1 MISGLLGI
9 FITLL
14 FSRSLDLFD
23 SEELDLDELS
33 FDDDEDGDLRLGDFE
48 GGVLFLILFLSSLYL
63 SRLSLL
69 FLSSLLCLSDSS
81 TPRSLYFLFLSL
93 SF

>member
-33 FDDDEDGDLRLGDFE
+33 FDDDEDGDLRLGDFR
-48 GGVLFLILFLSSLYL
+48 GGVLFL
-63 SRLSLL
+63 
-69 FLSSLLCLSDSS
+69 
-81 TPRSLYFLFLSL
+81 
-93 SF
+93 